1 MSKVKTQKLY
11 HGSTNEIEGQFNPG
25 SFFSSSYSFSDVYGE
40 VYECEVELGTIFDSA
55 NPKHIQKLLDI
66 TNLYDNYNEVEVTT
80 LEEFE
85 EYSNNYSDTWEIIE
99 GNLSD
104 IYGIEGVN
112 SIRIFEGGVENY
124 IVKESKQILKFSKIN
139 NKKTTIE
146 KENNNH
152 STKID

>member
-1 MSKVKTQKLY
+1 VRFLY
-11 HGSTNEIEGQFNPG
+11 NLFI
-25 SFFSSSYSFSDVYGE
+25 
-40 VYECEVELGTIFDSA
+40 
-55 NPKHIQKLLDI
+55 LL

-99 GNLSD
+99 ENLSD
-104 IYGIEGVN
+104 IYRIEGVN

-139 NKKTTIE
+139 NKNITITKE
-146 KENNNH
+146 KVNNPKGI
-152 STKID
+152 S